1 MFLKRQSSKFNQNEN
16 KMTSNQKHF
25 DSSSKRFSTL
35 TTSNQ
40 IVNYITKDRH
50 VHPISFSH
58 KQSLAKKQE
67 KESHGSQLR
76 HSRDAAESKTS
87 QSKVMMNK

>member
-16 KMTSNQKHF
+16 KTASDKKHF

-40 IVNYITKDRH
+40 IVNYITKEKH
-50 VHPISFSH
+50 VHPTSFSH

-67 KESHGSQLR
+67 KESHFS
-76 HSRDAAESKTS
+76 
-87 QSKVMMNK
+87 